1 MSGGVWAS
9 LLAYGLWGLMPL
21 YFRLMAPA
29 GAVEVVAHRVVWS
42 FVLLAALLGARRQIG
57 ALWRRLDAAQL
68 ARFALA
74 ALLVSINWLTYVWAV
89 THGHTLDASLGYF
102 LLPLFI
108 VALGVLLL
116 GERLGRAEWIGVVLA
131 ALGVAWLAWASPR
144 FPWVALV
151 LAASFGIY
159 SLVKKRTH
167 LAPTEGM
174 LLETALIAVPALAV
188 LAWLGTQ
195 GELAFGHGARGTDLL
210 LISTGLMTTV
220 PLVAFAY
227 AAQRLDLATLGM
239 LQYLS
244 PTLQFLLG
252 VFVLHEPMD
261 ARRLAGFAAV

>member
-1 MSGGVWAS
+1 MPSFLIIAHRIVWSAVLLVGGLGIVRGWGWLREVWATPRRFWLLGLSS
-9 LLAYGLWGLMPL
+9 LLIALNWSL
-21 YFRLMAPA
+21 Y
-29 GAVEVVAHRVVWS
+29 
-42 FVLLAALLGARRQIG
+42 I
-57 ALWRRLDAAQL
+57 
-68 ARFALA
+68 
-74 ALLVSINWLTYVWAV
+74 WAV
-89 THGHTLDASLGYF
+89 NAGHVVETSLGYF
-102 LLPLFI
+102 INPLLS
-108 VALGVLLL
+108 VVLGVVVLR
-116 GERLGRAEWIGVVLA
+116 ERLGRLQWLAVALA

-188 LAWLGTQ
+188 LAWLGAQ

-261 ARRLAGFAAV
+261 ARRLAGFAAVWAGLAVFSAGKWARGRAVASAAPSA